1 MIAPMLGSALPDFVF
16 KNAIERNNGGF
27 SITGIHHSI
36 ETTKEN
42 EEVRTC

>member
-16 KNAIERNNGGF
+16 KNAIERNYGGF
-27 SITGIHHSI
+27 SIIGIHHLT
-36 ETTKEN
+36 EETKEN